1 MTYLSKLTAQVRLAG
16 FDRLIAGALIIW
28 VLAMISLPIARWI
41 YGDGALPWGI
51 SLGVLLQVIAVL
63 VTLLHSWG
71 WRRTLITVTAAISA
85 AWLVEY
91 IGHTTGFPFG
101 GYDYTD
107 RLQPQL
113 GGVPLLVPLAWMM
126 MLPPAWAVAGRLTRA
141 FGLRGRVSLAL
152 AAALAFTA
160 WDLFLDPQMV
170 AWGLWVWDDPGTF
183 NYFGIPWVNYGGW
196 LLASALITLLASAF
210 GDLRALPVTPLL
222 VIYAITW
229 ALQTIGQLFF
239 WDLPGPALV
248 GGVVMGALLLA
259 AVRLRPRERQA
270 A

>member
-1 MTYLSKLTAQVRLAG
+1 MTYLSKLTAQARLAG
-16 FDRLIAGALIIW
+16 FDRLIAVALIIW

-71 WRRTLITVTAAISA
+71 WRRTLITVTVAISA

-113 GGVPLLVPLAWMM
+113 GGVPLLIPLAWMM
-126 MLPPAWAVAGRLTRA
+126 MLPPAWAVASRLTRA

-170 AWGLWVWDDPGTF
+170 AWGLWVWDDPGAF

-222 VIYAITW
+222 VIYGITW

-259 AVRLRPRERQA
+259 AVRLSPRERRA